1 MLIGGST
8 NTTLHLPA
16 IANEVGISLPL
27 EVFDEISRKTPH
39 ICDMNPIGPHTMS
52 NLDDAGGVAAVI
64 KRAKELLSDEM
75 TNSGKS
81 IYQIADEA
89 QIYNNEV
96 IRPLDDPVHTTGG
109 IAVLYGNLA
118 PDGAVIKSAGVSDD
132 MIIYTGKARVF
143 DSEDNAMDAILGG
156 LIKEGDVVVVRY
168 EGPKGGPGMPEIL
181 APSAAISGMGL
192 KVALITDGRFSGGT
206 RGLAVGHIS
215 PEAAEGGP
223 IGLLRDGDE
232 ITIDVRTC
240 TLTVNLSDDELNAR
254 KLVWVPVK
262 KEVSGYLKR
271 YSNTVT
277 SASSGA
283 ILK

>member
-1 MLIGGST
+1 
-8 NTTLHLPA
+8 
-16 IANEVGISLPL
+16 
-27 EVFDEISRKTPH
+27 
-39 ICDMNPIGPHTMS
+39 
-52 NLDDAGGVAAVI
+52 
-64 KRAKELLSDEM
+64 
-75 TNSGKS
+75 
-81 IYQIADEA
+81 
-89 QIYNNEV
+89 
-96 IRPLDDPVHTTGG
+96 
-109 IAVLYGNLA
+109 VLYGNLA

-143 DSEDNAMDAILGG
+143 DSEDDATNAILGG
-156 LIKEGDVVVVRY
+156 LIKEGDIIVVRY

-181 APSAAISGMGL
+181 APTAAISGMGV

-223 IGLLRDGDE
+223 IGLLKDGDG
-232 ITIDVRTC
+232 ITIDVQTR

-254 KLVWVPVK
+254 KAVWVPVK

-271 YSNTVT
+271 YSNAVT